1 MQEITSRAGSTSVRL
16 DTEHLLRQMAL
27 RGWNQLDLAR
37 EAEISQPT
45 VSAAARGETVSIK
58 TARAIH
64 EAFKKHPPTLG
75 DLVAAS

>member
-1 MQEITSRAGSTSVRL
+1 
-16 DTEHLLRQMAL
+16 MAL

-58 TARAIH
+58 TAKAIH
-64 EAFKKHPPTLG
+64 DAFEKNPPMLG
-75 DLVAAS
+75 DLVVA

>member
-1 MQEITSRAGSTSVRL
+1 MQETSRSAGSTSVRL
-16 DTEHLLRQMAL
+16 DTERLLREMAL

-58 TARAIH
+58 TAKAIH
-64 EAFKKHPPTLG
+64 DAFEKNPPMLG
-75 DLVAAS
+75 DLVVA